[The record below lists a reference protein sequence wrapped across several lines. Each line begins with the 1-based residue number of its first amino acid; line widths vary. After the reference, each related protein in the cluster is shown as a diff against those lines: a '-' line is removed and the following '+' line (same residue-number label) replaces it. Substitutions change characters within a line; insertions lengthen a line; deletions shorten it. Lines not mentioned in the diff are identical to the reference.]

1 MGSLRDWIGNGVGIG
16 RCTFRAKWSCASNEV
31 RERDRTVI
39 ARYRARFGDA
49 KRGVGYGDV
58 PFLPWRTNDE

>member
-1 MGSLRDWIGNGVGIG
+1 MELCV
-16 RCTFRAKWSCASNEV
+16 EQV
-31 RERDRTVI
+31 RERNRTVI
-39 ARYRARFGDA
+39 ARYRARIGDA